1 MMKVLIVGIAFAA
14 ASVLAYADGT
24 QQQYEQ
30 AAVDAASLDPN
41 EALVN
46 DDGKAEDPN
55 NPMSDRARAYRNGY
69 YSGKAQAQKDQY
81 ASNNPPPLPPGMP
94 PSNQQWTLIPPQP
107 HQVAPAPARTPAVVA
122 SVPGA
127 YAQVGDDGPHAYVGQ
142 PPARYVPQ
150 RSVTNVYVQAPQPVQ
165 PPQQY
170 YAPPPP
176 PQPYYEAPEA
186 YQPPPGAPQSTYV
199 VVQGVPPTLAT
210 GYWPRGY
217 QPVYPPRPVRRYYY
231 YQPY

>member
-1 MMKVLIVGIAFAA
+1 MKLILTGIAFAA
-14 ASVLAYADGT
+14 ASVLAYADGPA
-24 QQQYEQ
+24 QQYEQ
-30 AAVDAASLDPN
+30 SAVDAASLDPN

-55 NPMSDRARAYRNGY
+55 NPMSERARAYRNGY
-69 YSGKAQAQKDQY
+69 YNGKAQGKQD

-94 PSNQQWTLIPPQP
+94 PTNERFTQIPPQP
-107 HQVAPAPARTPAVVA
+107 RQVAAPPARAPAMVA

-127 YAQVGDDGPHAYVGQ
+127 YASVGDDGPQAYVGQ
-142 PPARYVPQ
+142 PQARYVPQ

-165 PPQQY
+165 PPVQY

-176 PQPYYEAPEA
+176 PQPYYEAPDA
-186 YQPPPGAPQSTYV
+186 YEPPPGPPLSTYV

-217 QPVYPPRPVRRYYY
+217 QPMYAPQPVRRYYY
-231 YQPY
+231 RPYGY

>member
-1 MMKVLIVGIAFAA
+1 MKLILAGIAFAT

-24 QQQYEQ
+24 PQQYEQ
-30 AAVDAASLDPN
+30 STVNQMSLDPN

-46 DDGKAEDPN
+46 DDGATEDPN
-55 NPMSDRARAYRNGY
+55 AKMTGTARAFRNGY
-69 YSGKAQAQKDQY
+69 YNGKKAQREQD
-81 ASNNPPPLPPGMP
+81 ASNDTPPLPPDMP
-94 PSNQQWTLIPPQP
+94 PENQRWAQIPPQP
-107 HQVAPAPARTPAVVA
+107 RAQPAPPARSAPVVA

-127 YAQVGDDGPHAYVGQ
+127 YASVGDDGPQAYVGQ
-142 PPARYVPQ
+142 PQARYIPQ

-176 PQPYYEAPEA
+176 PAPYYEAPDA
-186 YQPPPGAPQSTYV
+186 YQPPPGPPQSTYV
-199 VVQGVPPTLAT
+199 VVQGVPPALAT

-217 QPVYPPRPVRRYYY
+217 QPVYPAPVRRYYY
-231 YQPY
+231 RPYGY